1 MMTEVAFLMFLAL
14 IVFGP
19 RKALEMGQTLGR
31 TIAKFKQAAS
41 QLQSELQDE
50 VRTHDPESAPHPK
63 P

>member
-1 MMTEVAFLMFLAL
+1 MMTELAFIMFLAL

-41 QLQSELQDE
+41 QLQSELQD
-50 VRTHDPESAPHPK
+50 
-63 P
+63 